1 MTKLK
6 LFALLFFIIHVFLSF
21 GQDTKVDFQ
30 NITASLSVKPTEKSI
45 QGKVQVRFRTNVPQD
60 SIVMDAKNMRF
71 DEVKI
76 KNQNVNFKSTSEHLI
91 VYHPFKKGT
100 YQLHFSYQA
109 KPKQTLYFI
118 DIENDFQIWTQGQG
132 KYTSHW
138 LPSIDDVNDKMIFK
152 IAVAFDPHYTVISNG
167 LLKEKKVDV
176 ASAKCVWHYEM
187 QKPMSSYLVML
198 AIGTFDSKTEKTK
211 SGTPLE
217 YYLSIR
223 DKNHF
228 STTYRYSKEI
238 FDFFETQLGVKY
250 PWEIY
255 RQVPV
260 RDFLYAGM
268 ENTTSTIF
276 SQDFV
281 VDSIGFHDKT
291 YINVNAHELAHQWFG
306 NLITAKSG
314 EHHWLQEGFATY
326 FALLAEQKLFGE
338 DHFYWELYEMA
349 ERIQKAS
356 ADDKTPMLSKD
367 ASSLTYYQKG
377 AWALFDLHQQIGD
390 KKFQK
395 AIKNYLKKYAF
406 QTVETQDFL
415 SEIQKVADFDIQEF
429 EQKWLTSTSFPIQDA
444 LNQIKKNKA
453 METYFN
459 LIEKNEVAFL
469 EKKEY
474 LINLFE
480 NTQNSFIQE
489 EICYQLN
496 NVPFAEAETL
506 TKLALHTKNWKVRQ
520 ALARSLSDFP
530 EDFLS
535 DYETFLE
542 DPSYITRE
550 IALGTL
556 WSKFPEKRTQFLE
569 KSKHWMGFQDRN
581 LRILW
586 LTLALITVDYENQN
600 KVDFYDELLSYSSSK
615 FDSNTRMNAFNNLL
629 YINPNDTNIFKNL
642 LEATT
647 HHKWQFTL
655 FARNR
660 IKELF
665 KSELHLKYF
674 QSALENLPADQKRN
688 LQKLLDA
695 RK

>member
-1 MTKLK
+1 MKNK
-6 LFALLFFIIHVFLSF
+6 NFYSALCLTLHFFFCF
-21 GQDTKVDFQ
+21 GQISKVDF
-30 NITASLSVKPTEKSI
+30 LSIKAQLHLNPIEKSVGGNM
-45 QGKVQVRFRTNVPQD
+45 QVKLKVLEPQD
-60 SIVMDAKNMRF
+60 SIFLDAKNMNF
-71 DEVKI
+71 SSLKVNNQEV
-76 KNQNVNFKSTSEHLI
+76 QFKSTSQHLI
-91 VYHPFKKGT
+91 ILQTFKKGN
-100 YQLHFSYQA
+100 YNLSFSYKAQ
-109 KPKQTLYFI
+109 PKQTLYFI
-118 DIENDFQIWTQGQG
+118 DVEDDFQIWTQGQG

-138 LPSIDDVNDKMIFK
+138 LPSIDDVNDKIIFH
-152 IAVAFDPHYTVISNG
+152 ISVAYDDEFEVISNG
-167 LLKEKKVDV
+167 ILKKKNKIINE
-176 ASAKCVWHYEM
+176 SKNIWHYEM

-228 STTYRYSKEI
+228 SSTYRYTQEI
-238 FDFFETQLGVKY
+238 FDFFETQLGIKY
-250 PWEIY
+250 PWGIY

-314 EHHWLQEGFATY
+314 KHHWLQEGFATY
-326 FALLAEQKLFGE
+326 FALLAEQKLFGD
-338 DHFYWELYEMA
+338 DHFYWGLYEMA
-349 ERIQKAS
+349 ERIQKAA
-356 ADDKTPMLSKD
+356 ADDKIPMLSQD

-395 AIKNYLKKYAF
+395 AVKNYLKKYAY

-415 SEIQKVADFDIQEF
+415 KEIQKVAEFDIQEF
-429 EQKWLTSTSFPIQDA
+429 EQKWLTSTTFPIQDA

-453 METYFN
+453 METYLD

-474 LINLFE
+474 LINLFQ
-480 NTQNSFIQE
+480 NSPNSFIQE

-496 NVPFAEAETL
+496 GVPFEDAEVLIKMAFNNET
-506 TKLALHTKNWKVRQ
+506 WKVRQ
-520 ALARSLSDFP
+520 ALARSLSEFP
-530 EDFLS
+530 EEFLPE
-535 DYETFLE
+535 YETFLE

-550 IALGTL
+550 IAFGTL
-556 WSKFPEKRTQFLE
+556 WSKFPEKRIQFLE

-581 LRILW
+581 LRVLW
-586 LTLALITVDYENQN
+586 LTLALITVDYETQN
-600 KVDFYDELLSYSSSK
+600 KVDFYDELLSYASSK

-642 LEATT
+642 IEATT

-665 KSELHLKYF
+665 KSEVHLKYF

-688 LQKLLDA
+688 LQKLLDT

>member
-1 MTKLK
+1 MKNK
-6 LFALLFFIIHVFLSF
+6 NFYSALCLTLHVFFCF
-21 GQDTKVDFQ
+21 GQKSKVDF
-30 NITASLSVKPTEKSI
+30 LSINAQLHLNPTEKSVGGNM
-45 QGKVQVRFRTNVPQD
+45 QVKFKVLEPQD
-60 SIVMDAKNMRF
+60 SVFLDAKNMNF
-71 DEVKI
+71 SSLKVNNQEV
-76 KNQNVNFKSTSEHLI
+76 QFKSTSQHLI
-91 VYHPFKKGT
+91 ILQTFKKGN
-100 YQLHFSYQA
+100 YNLSFSYEAQ
-109 KPKQTLYFI
+109 PKQTLYFI
-118 DIENDFQIWTQGQG
+118 DIEDDFQIWTQGQG

-138 LPSIDDVNDKMIFK
+138 LPSIDDVNDKIIFK
-152 IAVAFDPHYTVISNG
+152 ISVVYDAKFEVISNG
-167 LLKEKKVDV
+167 ILKKKNKIIKESKTNWD
-176 ASAKCVWHYEM
+176 YEM
-187 QKPMSSYLVML
+187 YKPMSSYLVML

-228 STTYRYSKEI
+228 SPTYRYTQEI
-238 FDFFETQLGVKY
+238 FDFFETQLGIKY
-250 PWEIY
+250 PWGIY

-326 FALLAEQKLFGE
+326 FALLAEQKLFGD

-349 ERIQKAS
+349 ERIQKAA

-377 AWALFDLHQQIGD
+377 AWALFDLHQQIGN

-395 AIKNYLKKYAF
+395 AIKNYLKKYAYH
-406 QTVETQDFL
+406 TVETRDFL
-415 SEIQKVADFDIQEF
+415 KEIQKVAKFDIQEF
-429 EQKWLTSTSFPIQDA
+429 EEKWLTSTTFPIQDA
-444 LNQIKKNKA
+444 LVQIKKNKA
-453 METYFN
+453 METYFD
-459 LIEKNEVAFL
+459 LIEKNEVPFL
-469 EKKEY
+469 DKKEY
-474 LINLFE
+474 LINLFQT
-480 NTQNSFIQE
+480 NPNNFIQE

-496 NVPFAEAETL
+496 GVPFEDAKVLIKMAFN
-506 TKLALHTKNWKVRQ
+506 TKNWKERQ
-520 ALARSLSDFP
+520 ALARSLSEFP
-530 EDFLS
+530 EEFLS
-535 DYETFLE
+535 EYETFLE

-556 WSKFPEKRTQFLE
+556 WSKFPEKRPKYLE

-586 LTLALITVDYENQN
+586 LTLALITVDYENQK
-600 KVDFYDELLSYSSSK
+600 KVDFYDELLSYASSK

-642 LEATT
+642 IEATT

-665 KSELHLKYF
+665 KSEVHLKYF

-688 LQKLLDA
+688 LQKLLDT

>member
-1 MTKLK
+1 MKNRNFY
-6 LFALLFFIIHVFLSF
+6 FALCLTLHVFFCF
-21 GQDTKVDFQ
+21 GQKSKVDF
-30 NITASLSVKPTEKSI
+30 LSINAQLYLNPLEKSV
-45 QGKVQVRFRTNVPQD
+45 GGNMQVKFKILEPQD
-60 SIVMDAKNMRF
+60 SVFLDAKNMNF
-71 DEVKI
+71 SSLKVNNQEV
-76 KNQNVNFKSTSEHLI
+76 QFKSTSEHLI
-91 VYHPFKKGT
+91 ILQTFKKGN
-100 YQLHFSYQA
+100 YNLSFSYEA
-109 KPKQTLYFI
+109 RPKQTLYFI
-118 DIENDFQIWTQGQG
+118 NVEDDFQIWTQGQG

-138 LPSIDDVNDKMIFK
+138 LPSIDDVNDKIIFNISVAYDSEFEV
-152 IAVAFDPHYTVISNG
+152 IANG
-167 LLKEKKVDV
+167 VLKKKNEITNE
-176 ASAKCVWHYEM
+176 SKTIWHYEM

-211 SGTPLE
+211 SGTPLA

-228 STTYRYSKEI
+228 STTYRYTQEI
-238 FDFFETQLGVKY
+238 FDFFETQLVVKY

-291 YINVNAHELAHQWFG
+291 YININAHELAHQWFG

-326 FALLAEQKLFGE
+326 FALLAERKLFGD

-349 ERIQKAS
+349 ERIQKAA

-390 KKFQK
+390 KNFQK
-395 AIKNYLKKYAF
+395 AVKNYLKKYAY
-406 QTVETQDFL
+406 QTVVTQDFL
-415 SEIQKVADFDIQEF
+415 REIEKVAEFNTQEF
-429 EQKWLTSTSFPIQDA
+429 EQKWLTSTNFPIEDA
-444 LNQIKKNKA
+444 LIQIKKNKS
-453 METYFN
+453 METYFD
-459 LIEKNEVAFL
+459 LIVKNEVAFL

-474 LINLFE
+474 LINLFQK
-480 NTQNSFIQE
+480 NTSHFIRE

-496 NVPFAEAETL
+496 GVPFEDAEAL
-506 TKLALHTKNWKVRQ
+506 IKLALNSENWKVRQ
-520 ALARSLSDFP
+520 ALARSLSEFP

-535 DYETFLE
+535 NYETFLE
-542 DPSYITRE
+542 DPSYITKE

-556 WSKFPEKRTQFLE
+556 WSRFPEKRTKYLE
-569 KSKHWMGFQDRN
+569 QSKYWMGFQDRN

-586 LTLALITVDYENQN
+586 LTLVLITVEYENQK
-600 KVDFYDELLSYSSSK
+600 KVDLYDELLSYSSSR

-665 KSELHLKYF
+665 KSEVHLKYF
-674 QSALENLPADQKRN
+674 QSALENLPPEQKRN
-688 LQKLLDA
+688 LQKLLDT